1 MGEKTTQLCPVS
13 PEIRIAWYEGGTV
26 RIYPPVCVALVERGT
41 ARDTVFLEV
50 VDNEIRVV
58 DPDHEDFLGFV
69 MASDFDKIKELKEEA
84 EKRYEK
90 ENNGKPKQ

>member
-1 MGEKTTQLCPVS
+1 
-13 PEIRIAWYEGGTV
+13 
-26 RIYPPVCVALVERGT
+26 VALVERGT